1 MFTPRILLVEAD
13 ARLRGTLVE
22 LLASEGYPYR
32 ATGDFAV
39 ALESLERGEFEL
51 LLVDPEEGEREGLA
65 LMEAVRARL
74 PSVEIVNLA
83 TSPSVEVAA
92 RALRLGA
99 YDLLVKPIE
108 EISRVRET
116 LRRVSEKIRL
126 TRQNIILLRELQSA
140 NEGLSRLGREV
151 RTLSQELLRLHS
163 DAKTRGDELD
173 LSRVFE
179 AGLTAVSRFVGG
191 REALLLWYDPR
202 THVLRGE
209 KTTNTERRLLD
220 RLELNLDPADRARFD
235 QLDHRHPVASL
246 LRHYFADDALEIVPL
261 AHGQEPLG
269 LLVVLSTH
277 SSPLSPHDRGL
288 LRQLAEWLAL
298 LFEESRLYKAILDL
312 SALDGLTGLFN
323 HRFFQDRL
331 AAEVARATRQGTPA
345 SLLFC
350 DLDDFKRL
358 NDERGHATG
367 DRVLT
372 AVSRLIRG
380 VAIDEPLDPRA
391 TMRSSDITARY
402 GGEEFVVVLPDTRA
416 AGALVKAERIRG
428 AVEAARI
435 PIGGSADA
443 LAHVTISIGVA
454 EVPRDASDKNG
465 LIDAADRAMYEA
477 KRLGKNRVV
486 DFATLGKD
494 AAARRS

>member
-1 MFTPRILLVEAD
+1 MFVPRILLVERD
-13 ARLRGTLVE
+13 ARLRGMLVE
-22 LLASEGYPYR
+22 LLATEGYPYR
-32 ATGDFAV
+32 ATDDFGV
-39 ALESLERGEFEL
+39 AMENLERGEFDV
-51 LLVDPEEGEREGLA
+51 LLVDPEEGAREGLA
-65 LMEAVRARL
+65 LMETVRARL
-74 PSVEIVNLA
+74 PSVEIINLA
-83 TSPSVEVAA
+83 TAPSVEVAA

-99 YDLLVKPIE
+99 YDLLLKPIE
-108 EISRVRET
+108 EVSRVRET

-126 TRQNIILLRELQSA
+126 TRQNLILFRELQSA
-140 NEGLSRLGREV
+140 NDGLSRLGREV
-151 RTLSQELLRLHS
+151 RALSQELLRLHG

-191 REALLLWYDPR
+191 REALLLWFDPR

-209 KTTNTERRLLD
+209 KTTNAERRLLN
-220 RLELNLDPADRARFD
+220 RLEINLDPADRERFD

-246 LRHYFADDALEIVPL
+246 LRHYFADEALEIMPL

-269 LLVVLSTH
+269 LLVVLS
-277 SSPLSPHDRGL
+277 SLGSPLSPHDRGL

-323 HRFFQDRL
+323 HRFLQDRL
-331 AAEVARATRQGTPA
+331 TAEVARAVRQQTKA

-350 DLDDFKRL
+350 DIDDFKRL
-358 NDERGHATG
+358 NDARGHAAG
-367 DRVLT
+367 DQVLV

-380 VAIDEPLDPRA
+380 AALGETLDIRA
-391 TMRSSDITARY
+391 AMRSSDIAARY
-402 GGEEFVVVLPDTRA
+402 GGEEFVVVLPDTGA
-416 AGALVKAERIRG
+416 AGALIKAERIRG

-435 PIGGSADA
+435 PIGRGEDTAR
-443 LAHVTISIGVA
+443 VTISIGVA
-454 EVPRDASDKNG
+454 EVPRDATDKNT

-477 KRLGKNRVV
+477 KRRGKNRVL
-486 DFATLGKD
+486 DFAALSD
-494 AAARRS
+494 ASPPKP